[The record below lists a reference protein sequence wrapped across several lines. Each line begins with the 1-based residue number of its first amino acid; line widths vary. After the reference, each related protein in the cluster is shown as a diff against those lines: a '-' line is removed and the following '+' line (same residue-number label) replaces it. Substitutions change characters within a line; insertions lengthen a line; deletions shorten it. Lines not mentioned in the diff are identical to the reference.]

1 MASGRSGRGGF
12 RLHGHGRRNVAL
24 RGARHVALGE
34 EGVERDEDWQYLAK
48 VGCDVAQIA
57 KSIIFRN
64 AADGTSV
71 LVITSGAN
79 RVDEKKVTALTGIT
93 LAKADANFVRE
104 QTGYAIGGVPPIAH
118 ARPGTIVMDEDL
130 FRFATVFPAG
140 GTPHAMFEVATE
152 ELGRLSGARVGAVR
166 V

>member
-1 MASGRSGRGGF
+1 MPTLSPSAQKVQDWLQTNGSAARVIELEHPGRTAAEAA
-12 RLHGHGRRNVAL
+12 AL
-24 RGARHVALGE
+24 L
-34 EGVERDEDWQYLAK
+34 K
-48 VGCDVAQIA
+48 CDVAQIA
-57 KSIIFRN
+57 KSIIFKN

-118 ARPGTIVMDEDL
+118 ANPGTIVMDEDL

-140 GTPHAMFEVATE
+140 GTPHAMFEIATE
-152 ELGRLSGARVGAVR
+152 ELRRLSGARVSGVK

>member
-1 MASGRSGRGGF
+1 MPALSPIRAERVQDWLAARQRRASHRARTPSRTAAEAA
-12 RLHGHGRRNVAL
+12 AL
-24 RGARHVALGE
+24 L
-34 EGVERDEDWQYLAK
+34 K
-48 VGCDVAQIA
+48 CDVAQIA
-57 KSIIFRN
+57 SIIFRN

-118 ARPGTIVMDEDL
+118 AN
-130 FRFATVFPAG
+130 PAPSSW
-140 GTPHAMFEVATE
+140 TKTCSASPSLPRQVARRMRYLRLRRR
-152 ELGRLSGARVGAVR
+152 LGRLSGARVGAVHR
-166 V
+166 LEP